1 MKKISP
7 TIIVIAAV
15 VILLLLG
22 MGMYNGMV
30 TEREKVNAQWANV
43 ENQYQRRADLIPN
56 LVETVKGYAKHESET
71 FEAVVNARAQA
82 TQMKIDPA
90 NLTPE
95 KLQEYQ
101 QAQGAVGA
109 ALSRL
114 IALNENYPDLK
125 ANQNFLQLQ
134 NQLEETENRISLER
148 IRFNETA
155 TVYNTMIKKAP
166 RSFIAGMFGFTEKP
180 YFEAEEAAKKVPEV
194 SFTK

>member
-15 VILLLLG
+15 VILFLVG
-22 MGMYNGMV
+22 MGAYNGMV

-71 FEAVVNARAQA
+71 FEAVVKARAQA

-101 QAQGAVGA
+101 NAQGAVGA

-148 IRFNETA
+148 TRFNEIA

-166 RSFIAGMFGFTEKP
+166 RSILANMFGFTEKP
-180 YFEAEEAAKKVPEV
+180 YFAAEETAKKVPEV

>member
-1 MKKISP
+1 MKQINTKTILIS
-7 TIIVIAAV
+7 VLA
-15 VILLLLG
+15 ILFLIG
-22 MGMYNGMV
+22 IGSYNSLV
-30 TEREKVNAQWANV
+30 NNREDVRGQWSQV
-43 ENQYQRRADLIPN
+43 ENQYKRRADLIPN

-82 TQMKIDPA
+82 TQIKIDPA

-134 NQLEETENRISLER
+134 NQLEETENRISVER
-148 IRFNETA
+148 TRFIDEA
-155 TVYNTMIKKAP
+155 KKYDKKIKNIPFNILA
-166 RSFIAGMFGFTEKP
+166 SLFGFEEIP